1 MHRDE
6 DLFNEAIVTYKNAAA
21 GLALG
26 GGKSVI
32 IASNGQTD
40 REALF
45 LAHGRA
51 VEQFQGR
58 YITAEDVGTSP
69 SDMKIMA
76 RVTRHVAGLAGRG
89 GDPSP
94 WTARGV
100 LCGMQASAF
109 RRWGRDDLAGKTVA
123 VQGCGNVG
131 HRLARLLKEAGA
143 RLIVTD
149 ADAERAAA
157 CAREC
162 EAEVVALD
170 DIYDAAADIFAP
182 CALGAV
188 LNDETIPRLRA
199 EIVAGAANN
208 QLAEDRHG
216 AALEARGIL
225 YAPDFIINAGGVIC
239 GGVALQ
245 GEDESGTA
253 QRVDGIFETL
263 QTVYELAESLQTTTA
278 AAAERFAEQQLQK
291 AT

>member
-1 MHRDE
+1 ME
-6 DLFNEAIVTYKNAAA
+6 
-21 GLALG
+21 
-26 GGKSVI
+26 
-32 IASNGQTD
+32 
-40 REALF
+40 
-45 LAHGRA
+45 
-51 VEQFQGR
+51 
-58 YITAEDVGTSP
+58 
-69 SDMKIMA
+69 IMA

-100 LCGMQASAF
+100 LRGMQASAF

-263 QTVYELAESLQTTTA
+263 QTVYELAESLQITTA
-278 AAAERFAEQQLQK
+278 AAAERFAEQRLQK